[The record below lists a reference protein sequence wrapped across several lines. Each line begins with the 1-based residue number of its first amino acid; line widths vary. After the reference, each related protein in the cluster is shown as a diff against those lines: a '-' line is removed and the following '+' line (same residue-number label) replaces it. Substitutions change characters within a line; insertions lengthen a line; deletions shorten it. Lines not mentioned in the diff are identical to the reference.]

1 MTTLK
6 LITTEN
12 FGDLQCNF
20 YRNMNDDIL
29 LTREQIG
36 TALEYS
42 DPSKAIRKIH
52 MKHKDRLEPLCLR
65 IKLSGSTQT
74 GANLSKSDEQERVYY
89 TERGIMEICRW
100 SRQNKANQFMDW
112 VWDIV
117 EKYRNRDIVDVST
130 ISSALNNMVSI
141 LEKQEKRLSE
151 VESKL
156 EETKQLEEK
165 PKYKKPYNP
174 WFAKMQ
180 PKYNLLEDY
189 FDITRGQL
197 YKNILKELENTYNI
211 DTQQIQADYCY
222 ENNIESCY
230 PFEPYE
236 FNSKYRD
243 MIENIVNSN
252 LIKYGI
258 VTEDDPIASTRHI
271 TIFDIPVK
279 EMNKK

>member
-1 MTTLK
+1 MTNLK

-12 FGDLQCNF
+12 FGELQCNF

-42 DPSKAIRKIH
+42 NPSTAIKNLHR
-52 MKHKDRLEPLCLR
+52 KHKDRLDMLSIR
-65 IKLSGSTQT
+65 IKLGGLQNEPT
-74 GANLSKSDEQERVYY
+74 SKSDEQERVYY
-89 TERGIMEICRW
+89 TERGIMELCRW
-100 SRQNKANQFMDW
+100 SRQPKANLFMDW

-117 EKYRNRDIVDVST
+117 EKYRNKELLDMSVLTST
-130 ISSALNNMVSI
+130 LNNLTNI
-141 LEKQEKRLSE
+141 LKEQNDRLSN

-156 EETKQLEEK
+156 KEPTQLEER

-180 PKYNLLEDY
+180 PKYQLLEDY
-189 FDITRGQL
+189 FNITRGQL
-197 YKNILKELENTYNI
+197 YKNILKEMENIYNI
-211 DTQQIQADYCY
+211 DTSQIQSDYCY

-230 PFEPYE
+230 PLEPYE
-236 FNSKYRD
+236 FVARYRD
-243 MIENIVNSN
+243 MIENIVNEN

-258 VTEDDPIASTRHI
+258 AAKDDMITSTRHI
-271 TIFDIPVK
+271 TIFDTPVPK
-279 EMNKK
+279 N